1 MLIMKKKETF
11 KAVQARLFRRSIGA
25 RIVSFRQTRSWNQ
38 FDLADRL
45 GVPRD
50 RLAKWESGCHV
61 PPAEA
66 LLLLSSV
73 FEISVDELLTG
84 RSKSTA

>member
-1 MLIMKKKETF
+1 MLIRKKKETF
-11 KAVQARLFRRSIGA
+11 KEVQAKRFRRSIGA
-25 RIVSFRQTRSWNQ
+25 RIVSLRQARSWNQ

-66 LLLLSSV
+66 LVLLSSV
-73 FEISVDELLTG
+73 LEISVD
-84 RSKSTA
+84 SC

>member
-1 MLIMKKKETF
+1 MPIMKRKKMF
-11 KAVQARLFRRSIGA
+11 KAVQAR
-25 RIVSFRQTRSWNQ
+25 FRQARSWNQ

-66 LLLLSSV
+66 LLILSSV
-73 FEISVDELLTG
+73 FEVSVDELLKG
-84 RSKSTA
+84 RKSTA

>member
-1 MLIMKKKETF
+1 MPIPKTKEMF
-11 KAVQARLFRRSIGA
+11 KAVQTRRFRRSIGA
-25 RIVSFRQTRSWNQ
+25 RIVSFRQARGWNQ

-45 GVPRD
+45 GVSRD

-66 LLLLSSV
+66 LLILSRV
-73 FEISVDELLTG
+73 FEVSVDELLTG
-84 RSKSTA
+84 RKLTA

>member
-1 MLIMKKKETF
+1 MPIQKVGEIF
-11 KAVQARLFRRSIGA
+11 KTVQVKRFRRSVGA
-25 RIVSFRQTRSWNQ
+25 RIVRLRQARNWNQ
-38 FDLADRL
+38 FNLADRL
-45 GVPRD
+45 EVPRD

-66 LLLLSSV
+66 LLALSSV

-84 RSKSTA
+84 RKLTA

>member
-1 MLIMKKKETF
+1 MPILKKKEMF
-11 KAVQARLFRRSIGA
+11 RAVEARRFRRSIGA
-25 RIVSFRQTRSWNQ
+25 RIVRLRQARSWNQ

-61 PPAEA
+61 PSAEA
-66 LLLLSSV
+66 LLVISSV
-73 FEISVDELLTG
+73 LEVSVDELLTG
-84 RSKSTA
+84 RKLTA